1 MGSSRIHLLSKL
13 LAIVLILEAVG
24 GIEAQTQTAVKNVP
38 PAPAAVTN
46 APAGSTSPDLLVGAG
61 DLLEISVYGAP
72 DFDKKEVRVSGT
84 GDIGLPLIGSV
95 HVAGKT
101 IQEVQTL
108 IAKKLVQGEFFVDP
122 QVSVFEKEYATQGV
136 TVVGEVLK
144 PGVYPVLGSRRLFDA
159 ISMAG
164 GLTPKAGN
172 VVTVTRRN
180 DPDHPEKVTLANST
194 QASTQ
199 GNVEVLPGDTVVVS
213 KAGLVYV
220 VGDVK
225 LPGGFVME
233 NGRMTILQAM
243 AMAQGANPTASLN
256 KAKLIRTT
264 PTGQTETPLELKSIL
279 ASKAPDMPLQ
289 AEDVLFVPN
298 STGKTAGRSGLTT
311 VLETLSGIAIYHP

>member
-1 MGSSRIHLLSKL
+1 MGSFRTRFLSQL
-13 LAIVLILEAVG
+13 LAVVLVLEAVG
-24 GIEAQTQTAVKNVP
+24 GIEAQTQKPSTTVP
-38 PAPAAVTN
+38 PTQAVAASL
-46 APAGSTSPDLLVGAG
+46 PAGSSSPDLLVGAG
-61 DLLEISVYGAP
+61 DLLEVSVYGAP

-95 HVAGKT
+95 HVVGKS
-101 IQEVQTL
+101 IQEVQGL

-122 QVSVFEKEYATQGV
+122 QVSVFAKEYATQGISV
-136 TVVGEVLK
+136 LGEVLK
-144 PGVYPVLGSRRLFDA
+144 PGVYPLLASRRLFDA

-172 VVTVTRRN
+172 VVTITRRS
-180 DPDHPEKVTLANST
+180 DPSHPEKVVLTNST

-199 GNVEVLPGDTVVVS
+199 GNVEVLPGDTIVVA

-233 NGRMTILQAM
+233 NGKMTVLQAV
-243 AMAQGANPTASLN
+243 AMAQGVNPTASLN

-279 ASKAPDMPLQ
+279 TAKAPDMPLQ
-289 AEDVLFVPN
+289 PEDVVFVPN

-311 VLETLSGIAIYHP
+311 VLQTLSGIAIYHP

>member
-1 MGSSRIHLLSKL
+1 MRFLSKL
-13 LAIVLILEAVG
+13 LAIILILEAVG
-24 GIEAQTQTAVKNVP
+24 GIEAQTQTAVNSVP
-38 PAPAAVTN
+38 PAAA
-46 APAGSTSPDLLVGAG
+46 APASTPTGSASPDLLVGAG

-84 GDIGLPLIGSV
+84 GDIGLPLIGPV

-101 IQEVQTL
+101 VQEVQNL
-108 IAKKLVQGEFFVDP
+108 IAQKLVQGEFFVNP
-122 QVSVFEKEYATQGV
+122 QVSVFAKEYATQGV
-136 TVVGEVLK
+136 TVLGEVLK

-159 ISMAG
+159 ISLAG

-172 VVTVTRRN
+172 VVTVTRRD
-180 DPDHPEKVTLANST
+180 DPSHPEKVILTGAT

-199 GNVEVLPGDTVVVS
+199 GNVDVLPGDTVVVS

-233 NGRMTILQAM
+233 NGKMTILQAV

-264 PTGQTETPLELKSIL
+264 ATGQTETPLDLKNIL

-311 VLETLSGIAIYHP
+311 ILSTLSGIAIYHP